1 MEPIAAPGW
10 RVWTAPATMMVCSW
24 LSYVDRQILAT
35 LSVVILADTGLSTER
50 YTEVVSAFSIA
61 YMLGN
66 PVWGSLLDYV
76 GLRKGMLAAVGIW
89 SLASMSHAWVGHG
102 TAAFLGFAAARAL
115 LGFGEGATFPGGFR
129 TAMDSLPPNRQARG
143 IAISYSGGSLGAIVT
158 PFLVIPIA
166 ARFGWRSAFLVTGAL
181 GLCWLALWARIAR
194 PPFLPLPRRK
204 PAKIVWPN
212 FFERRFWALVCGYSL
227 GAIALGPILYLSSL
241 YLNRVFGVSQDNLK
255 YYLWVPPAGWEV
267 GYFFWGWAADRYAS
281 GQERPAGMFVLLTSL
296 GLPLAAVTW
305 LTSPALVVSV
315 FFWSMFVAAGFIVIS
330 LRAAARA
337 YPAGQTSMVAGLGAG
352 TWSALVA
359 VLLPPLGRWFDQQRY
374 AETFVFVTLIPVAGT
389 ALWLWLT
396 RPDASADS
404 ARDTAGAS
412 RKLSRTAKLRKP
424 RA

>member
-1 MEPIAAPGW
+1 MERTVSASGW
-10 RVWTAPATMMVCSW
+10 RMWTASAAMMVCSW

-66 PVWGSLLDYV
+66 PIWGSVLDYI
-76 GLRKGMLAAVGIW
+76 GLRKGMLAAVAIW
-89 SLASMSHAWVGHG
+89 SVASGSHAFVARG

-129 TAMDSLPPNRQARG
+129 TAMDSLPPNRQSRG

-181 GLCWLALWARIAR
+181 GVCWLALWANIAR
-194 PPFLPLPRRK
+194 PPFLPLPKRK
-204 PAKIVWPN
+204 PPKIVWPN

-241 YLNRVFGVSQDNLK
+241 YLNRVFGVSQDDLK

-267 GYFFWGWAADRYAS
+267 GYFFWGWVADRYGS
-281 GQERPAGMFVLLTSL
+281 PKSRPAGLFVLLTFL
-296 GLPLAAVTW
+296 GLPLAAVTLLRW
-305 LTSPALVVSV
+305 PVLVVSV
-315 FFWSMFVAAGFIVIS
+315 FFWSMFVAAGFIVVS
-330 LRAAARA
+330 LRAAARD
-337 YPAGQTSMVAGLGAG
+337 YPAEQTSMVAGLGAG

-359 VLLPPLGRWFDQQRY
+359 VLLPPLGRLFDQQRY
-374 AETFVFVTLIPVAGT
+374 TETFVFVTLIPVIGT
-389 ALWLWLT
+389 AAWLWLT
-396 RPDASADS
+396 RPDASVGN
-404 ARDTAGAS
+404 ARDTAAAS
-412 RKLSRTAKLRKP
+412 RK
-424 RA
+424 

>member
-1 MEPIAAPGW
+1 
-10 RVWTAPATMMVCSW
+10 MMVCSW

-61 YMLGN
+61 YMIGN
-66 PVWGSLLDYV
+66 PLWGSLLDYV
-76 GLRKGMLAAVGIW
+76 GLRKGMLAAVAIW
-89 SLASMSHAWVGHG
+89 SVASTAHAWVGYG
-102 TAAFLGFAAARAL
+102 AAAFLGFAAARAL

-166 ARFGWRSAFLVTGAL
+166 GVTDGRSAFLVTGAL
-181 GLCWLALWARIAR
+181 GFLWLALWGRIAK
-194 PPFLPLPRRK
+194 PPYLRLPERK

-212 FFERRFWALVCGYSL
+212 FLERRFWALVCGYSL
-227 GAIALGPILYLSSL
+227 GAFALGPILYLSSL
-241 YLNRVFGVSQDNLK
+241 YLNRVFGVSQDDLK
-255 YYLWVPPAGWEV
+255 YYLWVPPAGWEA

-281 GQERPAGMFVLLTSL
+281 AENRPAGLFVLLTIL
-296 GLPLAAVTW
+296 GLPLGAVTW
-305 LTSPALVVSV
+305 IKSPAVVMLV
-315 FFWSMFVAAGFIVIS
+315 FFWSMFVAAGFIVVA
-330 LRAAARA
+330 LRAAARD

-359 VLLPPLGRWFDQQRY
+359 VLLPLLGRWFDQRRY
-374 AETFVFVTLIPVAGT
+374 TETFLLVTIVPVLGT

-396 RPDASADS
+396 RQQDS
-404 ARDTAGAS
+404 ICR
-412 RKLSRTAKLRKP
+412 
-424 RA
+424 